1 MQRFPRNHLI
11 AIRSV
16 INKGCDDHCVLHHV
30 GRLDAL
36 VHVHVRM
43 VRSRVVFEGILNETK
58 SGQELMTGLRNAANP
73 DAFLNERLMGDLRP
87 TLFLAQLS
95 NLLAGNISIVHGVT
109 GSSRTFMGEE
119 AAGIDAVRVAL
130 SRIIAG
136 QSQLALVG
144 GAHSAE
150 RQDILLLYEFG
161 GYVLKGAYQ
170 PVWERRQNPGFAP
183 ASLGAFLILE
193 ERGHAEARGAQPY
206 ARLSAV
212 LSGHSDRAPGALTDA
227 LRRMWDELA
236 PKLAAGSHAVISG
249 ATGAEPATG
258 EEQVFLAE
266 HPDAA
271 VRATGSLTGHG
282 MEAQFPMNI
291 ALAALAVRHGILF
304 PPCDGAQIERPMQGP
319 VVQAVVTGAGHW
331 RGEGMALVEAAH

>member
-1 MQRFPRNHLI
+1 MSKRPRETWITGVGIVSGLGEGPDVHWRALNGGKVNVETAAFRPHIVHPLAPLNFDAQIPKKGDQRQMEPWQRIGTYAAGLALDSAGVKGNAELLGRMDMIVAAGGGERDLAADGAILI
-11 AIRSV
+11 
-16 INKGCDDHCVLHHV
+16 
-30 GRLDAL
+30 
-36 VHVHVRM
+36 
-43 VRSRVVFEGILNETK
+43 
-58 SGQELMTGLRNAANP
+58 GLPKAARQAP
-73 DAFLNERLMGDLRP
+73 FLNEKLMSVLRP

-193 ERGHAEARGAQPY
+193 ERGHAEA
-206 ARLSAV
+206 
-212 LSGHSDRAPGALTDA
+212 
-227 LRRMWDELA
+227 
-236 PKLAAGSHAVISG
+236 
-249 ATGAEPATG
+249 
-258 EEQVFLAE
+258 
-266 HPDAA
+266 
-271 VRATGSLTGHG
+271 
-282 MEAQFPMNI
+282 
-291 ALAALAVRHGILF
+291 
-304 PPCDGAQIERPMQGP
+304 
-319 VVQAVVTGAGHW
+319 
-331 RGEGMALVEAAH
+331 